1 MLKLVHRKLRLH
13 PHKGEESCPVQDSNV
28 IMHACIIFSISQR
41 EDQSLIMAGSGEM
54 AKWLRVLPVPPE
66 EWDLVSLTYTSQS
79 SFVFMGVC
87 TQWHRQR
94 QRDTNTHT
102 NK

>member
-28 IMHACIIFSISQR
+28 IMLACIIFSISQR

-66 EWDLVSLTYTSQS
+66 EWDLVSLPHLHWS
-79 SFVFMGVC
+79 VFFCFHGCLHSVA
-87 TQWHRQR
+87 
-94 QRDTNTHT
+94 
-102 NK
+102 